1 MKKTEI
7 YYVTGNTGKFEE
19 VADFFKKN
27 CPEITIK
34 HYSLDVEEI
43 QSLDQKAVVQDKVEK
58 AFAKVNKPLLL
69 DDGGIFFDAY
79 NQFPGTLSKF
89 VFQGLGFKGLFK
101 LVEEDNR
108 ASFILQLA
116 YRDGV
121 QTQLFEGVCKG
132 TIIKPA
138 DLTSHPELPFT
149 AIFKPNGSDKTL
161 AELRYTPDFFHY
173 SFRQQALKKFIDW
186 YNTQDGK
193 EANV

>member
-1 MKKTEI
+1 MKKEI

-19 VADFFKKN
+19 VSDFFKKSSSK
-27 CPEITIK
+27 IRIK
-34 HYSLDVEEI
+34 QYAVDIDEI
-43 QSLDQKAVVQDKVEK
+43 QSLDQKLVVCDKIKK
-58 AFAKVNKPLLL
+58 AFATVNKPLLL
-69 DDGGIFFDAY
+69 DDGGIFFEAY

-101 LVEEDNR
+101 LVEDDNR

-116 YRDGV
+116 YTDGT

-132 TIIKPA
+132 TIVKPT

-173 SFRQQALKKFIDW
+173 SFRQQALRKFIDW
-186 YNTQDGK
+186 YDMQ
-193 EANV
+193 